1 MRRLSCFSET
11 KTISSKLW
19 MELWD
24 MKQASFY
31 YILYLIFNLIICTN
45 LINKNVL
52 TFQICLTSQSRLVLC
67 LLTVMILFILSC
79 FWYIL
84 FIYFFYCFLLSFFLN
99 EEAVTPTFAPG
110 INKIF
115 LSLILNIQDQY
126 QSNVGQSFRKR
137 EEFLVLFF

>member
-52 TFQICLTSQSRLVLC
+52 TFQTCLTSQSRLVF
-67 LLTVMILFILSC
+67 THSYDSIYSVLFLVY
-79 FWYIL
+79 FN
-84 FIYFFYCFLLSFFLN
+84 FFYCFLLFFFFLN

-137 EEFLVLFF
+137 EEFFLVLFF